1 MVNQLKQRL
10 VLSIALI
17 FIVVLTIIMSILY
30 LIMKDAFSS
39 SAKNS
44 AFSIS
49 NSVYIA
55 MNETVF
61 DGIEIATFSSKDPF
75 IQTTFFQDESTY
87 QNQLQ
92 NYLQNISDI
101 YNFQPVYLC
110 SFMTNTCYGSD
121 GFIQSFATQNSE
133 DAWFFEKKATASE
146 SSPYDSLLIENN
158 TSMAD
163 FYITYGVFDSNGT
176 PLGLFMLNLDYDQ
189 AMTPIWERAD
199 LLKANIHLLH
209 PEGDYHGPLPNVSNN
224 HEYVNLPISSYDQS
238 GDFNFYTEGDVYVAY
253 RYIEEMGRFIVI
265 TQRLSDN
272 MLRVFI
278 MTFLIVTLILLV
290 IVLIVLRFFNNS
302 SRKIIHHASIDNLT
316 GVLNR
321 SSYND
326 KISDALELCNKYNI
340 SSTLIF
346 IDIDHFKEI
355 NDTQGHDA
363 GDDIIKVVADML
375 KTTKR
380 KDDHLFRWGGD
391 EFAIIARCSLEDA
404 LGLSRRILNNAHD
417 IKISDTSHVTLSIGV
432 SELISTDNKKDCFNR
447 ADQALYHAKEQGRD
461 QICYV

>member
-17 FIVVLTIIMSILY
+17 FIVLLVIIMSILY
-30 LIMKDAFSS
+30 FVMEDAFSS

-75 IQTTFFQDESTY
+75 IQNTFFENESDNQEKLQTY
-87 QNQLQ
+87 LE
-92 NYLQNISDI
+92 NISEI
-101 YNFQPVYLC
+101 YDFSPVYLC
-110 SFMTNTCYGSD
+110 SYNTNTCYGSN
-121 GFIQSFATQNSE
+121 GLLQTFSEQNAH
-133 DAWFFEKKATASE
+133 DAWFFEKESKTSITA
-146 SSPYDSLLIENN
+146 PYESLLIEDDDQSAN
-158 TSMAD
+158 
-163 FYITYGVFDSNGT
+163 FYITYAVFDTTGN

-189 AMTPIWERAD
+189 AMAPIWEKAD
-199 LLKANIHLLH
+199 QLNADIHLLH
-209 PEGDYHGPLPNVSNN
+209 PEGDYHGPLPNVSNSN
-224 HEYVNLPISSYDQS
+224 AYINLPISTYDRS
-238 GDFNFYTEGDVYVAY
+238 GDFNFYIENDVYVAY

-265 TQRLSDN
+265 TQTLSDN
-272 MLRVFI
+272 MLQIFI
-278 MTFLIVTLILLV
+278 MTFLIVTLILLM

-316 GVLNR
+316 GVLNK
-321 SSYND
+321 SSYD
-326 KISDALELCNKYNI
+326 DRISDALELCSKYNI
-340 SSTLIF
+340 QSTLIF
-346 IDIDHFKEI
+346 IDIDHFKGI
-355 NDTQGHDA
+355 NDSLGHDA
-363 GDDIIKVVADML
+363 GDDVIKSVAEML
-375 KTTKR
+375 KSTKR
-380 KDDHLFRWGGD
+380 KDDFLFRWGGD
-391 EFAIIARCSLEDA
+391 EFAIIARCTLDDA

-417 IKISDTSHVTLSIGV
+417 IAIHNEGHVTLSIGV
-432 SELISTDNKKDCFNR
+432 SELLPNDSKKDCFNR